1 MKELEVCV
9 GILHNKNQFLIGKRK
24 ANDKFGG
31 KWEFPGGKIDEG
43 ELPEECIIR
52 ELKEELNIDVLS
64 LNHYNSYVQNSKNIK
79 LIIHSFIINNY
90 IGNPSL
96 QEHDNLEW
104 VEIKDIHGYDMIAK
118 DIPLINRL
126 KDEFINK
133 NS

>member
-79 LIIHSFIINNY
+79 LIIHSFIINKY
-90 IGNPSL
+90 DGKPSMH
-96 QEHDNLEW
+96 EHDNLEW

-126 KDEFINK
+126 KDEFPT
-133 NS
+133 